1 MSNLR
6 ELFKSYKK
14 VGLPASEKS
23 VIRGRILDLMQN
35 GLEPRRGFSLFVFSW
50 RFSAPVL
57 IALLI
62 IILGG
67 GTAFVAAGSVPGDA
81 LYTVKV
87 NINEPVKVAFAVSAS
102 AQAELQSK
110 LAQERLKEAEELAS
124 ENRLDAVVEAAV
136 AAKLQT
142 HLDRASKEIS
152 KIENEGKVEEA
163 ASLNSNLEAAL
174 QAHEDIIVKLEDEQ
188 RGEPDSQNDDSPR
201 PSRLREVLNTVQPN
215 VRSRAEARTQS
226 EAKVASGL
234 QDRVKGAAESKLE
247 SARNTISSV
256 RSYLNSKRVKNSLRQ
271 ENKDKAEARL
281 TEAERLFAQGEE
293 KFMAEANG
301 EAFVLFQTSA
311 RVAQHAR
318 VLIDAGL
325 RYGLDI
331 QTNLRTQRVEG
342 ESVEQNI
349 NEGKQVDGEDDPGD
363 QSGRDR
369 DSGSDGSEES
379 HDSGG
384 DGGGDDGGTLD
395 INLKIR

>member
-136 AAKLQT
+136 AA
-142 HLDRASKEIS
+142 A
-152 KIENEGKVEEA
+152 
-163 ASLNSNLEAAL
+163 
-174 QAHEDIIVKLEDEQ
+174 
-188 RGEPDSQNDDSPR
+188 PR
-201 PSRLREVLNTVQPN
+201 R
-215 VRSRAEARTQS
+215 VRSQRP
-226 EAKVASGL
+226 K
-234 QDRVKGAAESKLE
+234 
-247 SARNTISSV
+247 
-256 RSYLNSKRVKNSLRQ
+256 SLPVYRI
-271 ENKDKAEARL
+271 A
-281 TEAERLFAQGEE
+281 
-293 KFMAEANG
+293 
-301 EAFVLFQTSA
+301 
-311 RVAQHAR
+311 
-318 VLIDAGL
+318 
-325 RYGLDI
+325 
-331 QTNLRTQRVEG
+331 
-342 ESVEQNI
+342 
-349 NEGKQVDGEDDPGD
+349 
-363 QSGRDR
+363 
-369 DSGSDGSEES
+369 
-379 HDSGG
+379 
-384 DGGGDDGGTLD
+384 
-395 INLKIR
+395 